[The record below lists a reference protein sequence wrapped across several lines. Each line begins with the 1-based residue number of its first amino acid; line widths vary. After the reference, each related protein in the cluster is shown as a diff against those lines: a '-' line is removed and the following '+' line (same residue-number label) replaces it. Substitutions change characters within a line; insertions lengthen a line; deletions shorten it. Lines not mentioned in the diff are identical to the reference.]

1 MVKDLIRSVIVS
13 LLCIDQHDITLE
25 TTMLIFSRV
34 VAALQAA
41 GPLHR
46 GLEGLLKETLP

>member
-25 TTMLIFSRV
+25 TTMLIFRRV

-41 GPLHR
+41 GKSLLYT
-46 GLEGLLKETLP
+46 GGLLKATLP